1 MTGDSNCLDAESLIH
16 ELFTFHESDL
26 HMKSKVVKI
35 ERRISL
41 RRIDESHAIERQRA
55 CRIPCA
61 AHLESRQMS
70 GSGRQKERASVS
82 TRNCVRRGQKQLRRV
97 FGIEPNVLGI
107 EIGGPVHRLPRSE
120 ADL

>member
-1 MTGDSNCLDAESLIH
+1 MRPSVKVSVRTPPNTKNLFREAQPTKIKDS
-16 ELFTFHESDL
+16 
-26 HMKSKVVKI
+26 
-35 ERRISL
+35 RP
-41 RRIDESHAIERQRA
+41 
-55 CRIPCA
+55 IPCA